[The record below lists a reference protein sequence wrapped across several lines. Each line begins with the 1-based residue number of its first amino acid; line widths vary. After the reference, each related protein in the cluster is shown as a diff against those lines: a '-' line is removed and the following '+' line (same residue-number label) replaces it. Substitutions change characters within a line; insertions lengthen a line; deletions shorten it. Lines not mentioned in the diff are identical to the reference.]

1 VSAAHDDACGCFP
14 SGRHWPGIAHL
25 IGSNIQGVAREFDAQ
40 QDWAAL
46 PVALLDVETTGRDAA
61 GDRIVEL
68 GVVIGRGGEIIE
80 RRGWLVNPQRPI
92 PAEATAVHHIT
103 DADVAGA
110 PTFAEL
116 VPEVLAVLTS
126 AVPAAYNAEFDRGF
140 LVAEVARTGAA
151 GGDAWPPA
159 LRREVDWI
167 DPLVWARELQSGERS
182 RTLGE
187 VARRLGIDLENA
199 HRATDDAEAAL
210 RVLYAFGKD
219 ARMPRSY
226 GALVQEQRRLARA
239 QADARA
245 RWRRG

>member
-1 VSAAHDDACGCFP
+1 M
-14 SGRHWPGIAHL
+14 
-25 IGSNIQGVAREFDAQ
+25 
-40 QDWAAL
+40 
-46 PVALLDVETTGRDAA
+46 
-61 GDRIVEL
+61 
-68 GVVIGRGGEIIE
+68 
-80 RRGWLVNPQRPI
+80 PI

-103 DADVAGA
+103 DADVANA

-116 VPEVLAVLTS
+116 VPEILALL
-126 AVPAAYNAEFDRGF
+126 ANAIPAAYNADFDRGF
-140 LVAEVARTGAA
+140 LLAEFARAGAA
-151 GGDAWPPA
+151 AGETPPPA
-159 LRREVDWI
+159 LRREVDWL

-187 VARRLGIDLENA
+187 VAKRLGIDLENA

-226 GALVQEQRRLARA
+226 GALVQEQKRLSRA

>member
-1 VSAAHDDACGCFP
+1 MSGAHDDGCGCFP

-25 IGSNIQGVAREFDAQ
+25 IGSNVRGVAREFDAQ
-40 QDWAAL
+40 ADWAAL
-46 PVALLDVETTGRDAA
+46 PVALLDVETTGREATT
-61 GDRIVEL
+61 DRIVEL
-68 GVVIGRGGEIIE
+68 GIVIGRAGEIVA
-80 RRGWLVNPQRPI
+80 RKGWLVNPGIPI
-92 PAEATAVHHIT
+92 PAEATAVHHIS
-103 DADVAGA
+103 DADVAAA
-110 PTFAEL
+110 PTFAEIAR
-116 VPEVLAVLTS
+116 EVLGLLEK
-126 AVPAAYNAEFDRGF
+126 AVPAAYNADFDRGF
-140 LVAEVARTGAA
+140 LLAECGRA
-151 GGDAWPPA
+151 GIAPGDGSPPA
-159 LRREVDWI
+159 LRRDVDWL

-210 RVLYAFGKD
+210 RVLYAFGHD

-226 GALVQEQRRLARA
+226 AALVQEQKRLSRA

>member
-1 VSAAHDDACGCFP
+1 MSAPHDEACGCFP

-25 IGSNIQGVAREFDAQ
+25 IGSNIQGVAREFEAQ
-40 QDWAAL
+40 EDWAAL
-46 PVALLDVETTGRDAA
+46 PVALLDVETTGRDSQV
-61 GDRIVEL
+61 DRIVEL
-68 GVVIGRGGEIIE
+68 GIVVGRGGGVVE

-116 VPEVLAVLTS
+116 APEVLALL
-126 AVPAAYNAEFDRGF
+126 ANAIPAAYNADFDRGF
-140 LVAEVARTGAA
+140 LLAECARASVAT
-151 GGDAWPPA
+151 GDALPPA
-159 LRREVDWI
+159 LRREVDWL

-187 VARRLGIDLENA
+187 VAKRLGIDLENA

-210 RVLYAFGKD
+210 RVLYAFGRD

-226 GALVQEQRRLARA
+226 GALVQEQKRLSRA

-245 RWRRG
+245 RWRRS